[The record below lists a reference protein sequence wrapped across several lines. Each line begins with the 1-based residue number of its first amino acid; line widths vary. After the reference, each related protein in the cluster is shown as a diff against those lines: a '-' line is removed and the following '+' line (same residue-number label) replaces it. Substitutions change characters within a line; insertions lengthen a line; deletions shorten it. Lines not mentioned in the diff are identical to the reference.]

1 LSTVNDGKIHIGD
14 IVMLRCDGTQD
25 QPSSL
30 LPKAYRNDCNIVSN
44 GMIAAGSPS
53 SSINSSSALVIKS
66 VDGSAPGSPLTYG
79 QAFAITTLD
88 GSVCSFIKLLLFN
101 QFLLNFNFFIL
112 R

>member
-1 LSTVNDGKIHIGD
+1 
-14 IVMLRCDGTQD
+14 MLRCDGTQD